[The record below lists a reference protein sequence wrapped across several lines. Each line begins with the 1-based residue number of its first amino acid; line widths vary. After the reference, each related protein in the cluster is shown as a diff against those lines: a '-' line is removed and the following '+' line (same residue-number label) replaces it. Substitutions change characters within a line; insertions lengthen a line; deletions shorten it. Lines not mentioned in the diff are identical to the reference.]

1 MKMTENLK
9 TDTLTTMSFIRLCI
23 IVNEDICTGIIHYMD
38 RNVKYL
44 PYLYFV
50 LLTSKKESLNSDGQ
64 QFYQYQQKKRKITV
78 YTFFCFVDIG
88 GFADHHCLNFLLF
101 C

>member
-1 MKMTENLK
+1 MTENLK

-23 IVNEDICTGIIHYMD
+23 IVNEDICTRIINYMD

-50 LLTSKKESLNSDGQ
+50 LLTIKKES
-64 QFYQYQQKKRKITV
+64 
-78 YTFFCFVDIG
+78 
-88 GFADHHCLNFLLF
+88 
-101 C
+101 